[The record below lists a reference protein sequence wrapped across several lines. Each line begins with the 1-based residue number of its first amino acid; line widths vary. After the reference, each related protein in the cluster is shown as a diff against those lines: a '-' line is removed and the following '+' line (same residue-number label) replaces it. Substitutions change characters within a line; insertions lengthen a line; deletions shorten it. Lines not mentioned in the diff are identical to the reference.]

1 MELIINFDD
10 IREPSKRE
18 LLISTLK
25 LMEIKFQIF
34 TRPETLVEF
43 NFELDTAIPEQQRL
57 I

>member
-43 NFELDTAIPEQQRL
+43 NFELDTAMPEQQRL

>member
-10 IREPSKRE
+10 IRDPSKRE
-18 LLISTLK
+18 LLLSTLK

-43 NFELDTAIPEQQRL
+43 NFELGTANT
-57 I
+57 